1 MKVVSLHMEPCA
13 NDCPNA
19 SVCYHKRK
27 EISSGNT
34 KTLPHYFREDML
46 LQGYTIHEALYSSVP
61 DQSITLLDLYKNYN
75 ITVSYN
81 LLGTDPQYFN
91 HMSCEIFG
99 PYKDQVQVSVYTKE
113 QALTIP
119 GYRKLF
125 LIKNDESLIY
135 AKEHLSSIPL
145 MHYCIDQNWVTK
157 DKIVQLIRLKS
168 ISQTLDSCMWG
179 WVAEGQ
185 CPYGTGS
192 YIDITFDGTIRTCP
206 FNRKGTPLKEVYD
219 GTYESLF
226 KTCSQTECAYS
237 KIFNC

>member
-1 MKVVSLHMEPCA
+1 MKVVSLHMDPCSH
-13 NDCPNA
+13 DCPNA

-34 KTLPHYFREDML
+34 QDVLTSDFRGAML
-46 LQGYTIHEALYSSVP
+46 DLGYTIHEALCSSVP
-61 DQSITLLDLYKNYN
+61 IETITLLALYKNYN
-75 ITVSYN
+75 ITLSYE
-81 LLGTDPQYFN
+81 LFKYYLTK
-91 HMSCEIFG
+91 EW

-125 LIKNDESLIY
+125 LIKDHESFKY
-135 AKEHLSSIPL
+135 AKTHLNSIPF
-145 MHYCIDQNWVTK
+145 MHYNIDQSWITK
-157 DKIVQLIRLKS
+157 EKVVQLLKS
-168 ISQTLDSCMWG
+168 FNGSTHTFDSCMLG
-179 WVAEGQ
+179 WIDGGQ
-185 CPYGTGS
+185 CPYSTGS

-206 FNRKGTPLKEVYD
+206 FSRKGIPIKEVYD

-226 KTCSQTECAYS
+226 KTRSQTECAYS